1 MEASVKYSISKFM
14 RGRINDVEDEVAVE
28 SPITIYVN
36 GKQLRVLHATPREL
50 AELAIGHLT
59 TEGFIKGLEEV
70 IGLHVKNDEV
80 HVDASADVEERMKLY
95 YAKAINI
102 IKTMCGRS
110 SETLVESLPAK
121 RVQSNIQWALS
132 EIFKLVRK
140 LNSDAF
146 LYRRTGGVHAA
157 IIADTKGVKILCEDV
172 GRHNAV
178 DKAVGAYILRESAY
192 FNHTLLVCSGRLS
205 SEIVLKAA
213 RVGIPILISIS
224 APTSLGISLATQLG
238 VTLIGFVRGFRC
250 NIYTYPD
257 RLTFT

>member
-1 MEASVKYSISKFM
+1 MEASVKYNISKFI

-36 GKQLRVLHATPREL
+36 GKQLSVLHATPREL
-50 AELAIGHLT
+50 TELAIGHLI

-70 IGLHVKNDEV
+70 IGLQVKNNEV
-80 HVDASADVEERMKLY
+80 HVDTSADVEEKMKLY
-95 YAKAINI
+95 NTKTINT
-102 IKTMCGRS
+102 IKTMCGRT

-121 RVQSNIQWALS
+121 RVQSSIQWALS
-132 EIFKLVRK
+132 KIFKLVRK

-146 LYRRTGGVHAA
+146 LYRRTGGVHAV
-157 IIADTKGVKILCEDV
+157 ILADTKGAEILCEDV

-178 DKAVGAYILRESAY
+178 DKAVGAYVLRGSAY

-213 RVGIPILISIS
+213 RVGIPILASIS
-224 APTSLGISLATQLG
+224 APTSLGVSLATQLG
-238 VTLIGFVRGFRC
+238 VTLVGFVRGFRC